1 MFSLDMFS
9 IVGYDKAIKEFV
21 EYGSY
26 ESSEIAEEEAKKL
39 LKKDEFK
46 NIELS
51 VYYNWNKQDEIL
63 VW

>member
-1 MFSLDMFS
+1 MFRLDMFS
-9 IVGYDKAIKEFV
+9 IVGYDKEIKEFV